1 MARIAVG
8 GPTLFRSL
16 GADGLRAPTSPM
28 LRVQSVATSGAG
40 PPVPRISVAAA
51 SSALLGKRIAGV
63 QALPEAMLAG
73 PPKRVRAQ
81 EPTTAAAVLR
91 ACKAVCA
98 LDPVVSGKDGRS
110 AAHTYSTAA
119 SPVQASS
126 SAVFCALLH
135 ILQQRRQDAIERVA
149 RHPIHHSPQHR
160 LEFGDIVRVQL
171 QPSVGCCPTGI
182 LGVQGGV
189 ADGGH

>member
-1 MARIAVG
+1 
-8 GPTLFRSL
+8 
-16 GADGLRAPTSPM
+16 M

-98 LDPVVSGKDGRS
+98 LDPVVCSKDGR
-110 AAHTYSTAA
+110 AAAA
-119 SPVQASS
+119 AGCGFTSE
-126 SAVFCALLH
+126 L
-135 ILQQRRQDAIERVA
+135 
-149 RHPIHHSPQHR
+149 RHEVLR
-160 LEFGDIVRVQL
+160 
-171 QPSVGCCPTGI
+171 
-182 LGVQGGV
+182 
-189 ADGGH
+189 